1 MYDLFDISNACLHW
15 KAALCSAEDVFIE
28 VRFFFFVVDRLDNV
42 SERYL
47 VLHHTGA
54 TAFGMSGYMI

>member
-1 MYDLFDISNACLHW
+1 MHVCIGKLHCVQQRMFS
-15 KAALCSAEDVFIE
+15 LRSD
-28 VRFFFFVVDRLDNV
+28 FFFFVVVVDRLDNV